1 MCYLNSSKHKQKQT
15 DLSTSAAEFI
25 KRCSHHGKE
34 QMEGAASVGLYES
47 YITCQVYQKIKEPE
61 IFQEMERDGH
71 FQTFGKVIH
80 GIH

>member
-1 MCYLNSSKHKQKQT
+1 
-15 DLSTSAAEFI
+15 
-25 KRCSHHGKE
+25 
-34 QMEGAASVGLYES
+34 MEGAASVGLYES

-61 IFQEMERDGH
+61 IFQEMERDGN